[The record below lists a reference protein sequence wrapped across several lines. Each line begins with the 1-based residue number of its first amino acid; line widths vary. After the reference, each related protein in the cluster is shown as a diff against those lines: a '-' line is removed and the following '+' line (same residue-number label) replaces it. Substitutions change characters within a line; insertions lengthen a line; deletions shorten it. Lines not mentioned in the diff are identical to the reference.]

1 MLIDKTVLIG
11 PGVLMSIDELRGRP
25 AFVLLNKLND
35 KSTAEATIEMR
46 DLVKQSIIDG
56 SPIRLQVFRSGARSF
71 LRWKLRRTAMTW
83 DALQPHLAELPA
95 PFRKNYERL
104 QRRVLEL
111 NAISCMLQGVRTETT
126 KLMKLAG
133 WVQIENAQE
142 IKPKRLRKDPTKG
155 SQ

>member
-71 LRWKLRRTAMTW
+71 LRWKLRRTAMT
-83 DALQPHLAELPA
+83 
-95 PFRKNYERL
+95 
-104 QRRVLEL
+104 
-111 NAISCMLQGVRTETT
+111 
-126 KLMKLAG
+126 
-133 WVQIENAQE
+133 
-142 IKPKRLRKDPTKG
+142 
-155 SQ
+155 